1 MGPYLTVPKK
11 DKESVDNENSTVCL
25 QLFNSLHYGI
35 FTILYYVDEI
45 RSNRNARLEKYN
57 GGLAH
62 CSP

>member
-11 DKESVDNENSTVCL
+11 DKDSVDGENSSVCL
-25 QLFNSLHYGI
+25 HSFTSLHYDV
-35 FTILYYVDEI
+35 FTLLYYVDEI

-57 GGLAH
+57 GGLTH